1 MRPCIRL
8 ACLNSLTVGLGLL
21 LSLPL
26 SASAQQ
32 VTGPTPAAPTMTT
45 PPAAEPQPPTA
56 STPYAPAEIVPAAPT
71 SYAPVDAVTPA
82 APAEVTPPSSESKAD
97 DSKKWV
103 PTFYGFAELD
113 TIADSTQSFNDLAGN
128 QAIARPNSYAQD
140 HGRMTFGVRN
150 SRIGMKLAAPQ
161 LGEWKASAQLEMDFL
176 ANYASGTAE
185 SAIFTSPFFRVRHAN
200 IKLESPY
207 VDLLFGQ
214 YWNLFGWGTY
224 FHPNSVEIQ
233 GLPGQVFSR
242 TPQVRVSH
250 RFKGDAVDFELAIA
264 ASRPPQRNSFSPD
277 GQLGARLFVNNW
289 KGVHTTGGAG
299 TAADSAAI
307 GVSAVTRR
315 FAVPQFSATPKNST
329 SKYGWGFSADAML
342 PIVPASMDDRS
353 NGLTLTGSFVRGE
366 GIADLFTGLS
376 GGVTTFPGLPN
387 NAMGMAQT
395 YASDVDAGDVMFDA
409 KGKLQTVGWQA
420 VMVGLQYYFPGS
432 GKVWVSA
439 NYTNM
444 SSHNAAD
451 LTNGKPGNVFNKS
464 QFADLNL
471 FWDPLAQ
478 VRFGI
483 EGAFFEQTY
492 VDNVKAHNVRAQFSS
507 WFIF

>member
-8 ACLNSLTVGLGLL
+8 ACLNSLRVGLL
-21 LSLPL
+21 LMMSLPMI
-26 SASAQQ
+26 ASAQQ
-32 VTGPTPAAPTMTT
+32 ATEPAAAPAMTT
-45 PPAAEPQPPTA
+45 PPPVEAQPAAAALPTA
-56 STPYAPAEIVPAAPT
+56 PVEVAPAPLATA
-71 SYAPVDAVTPA
+71 PA
-82 APAEVTPPSSESKAD
+82 APAEVPPPSPEAKAD

-128 QAIARPNSYAQD
+128 SAIAKPNSYAQN

-176 ANYASGTAE
+176 ANYATGTAE

-200 IKLESPY
+200 MKLESPY

-242 TPQVRVSH
+242 TPQVRMSH

-277 GQLGARLFVNNW
+277 GQAGARLFFNNW

-299 TAADSAAI
+299 TAGDPAAI
-307 GVSAVTRR
+307 GVSGVTRR
-315 FAVPQFSATPKNST
+315 FAVPQLSGTPMNST

-366 GIADLFTGLS
+366 GIADLFTSLT
-376 GGVTTFPGLPN
+376 GGVTNYPALPN
-387 NAMGMAQT
+387 NAMGMPQT

-432 GKVWVSA
+432 GKVWASA

-444 SSHNAAD
+444 KSHNAAD
-451 LTNGKPGNVFNKS
+451 LTNGKPGAVFDKS

-478 VRFGI
+478 VRFGL

-492 VDNVKAHNVRAQFSS
+492 VDNTKAHNVRVQFSS